1 MIILIDSK
9 TKLVGLIGH
18 PIDHSFSPIMH
29 NAAIKDLKINYRY
42 FAFDVSEKNLKDVVT
57 GAKALNF
64 RGFNVTIPHKVNIMK
79 YLDEI
84 DCDAEVIGAV
94 NTVKIENGKA
104 IGYNTDGIGVKKAL
118 EEKTGILINKN
129 ILIIGSGGASRAV
142 SFELAKDNN
151 LTIVNRNIEKAENL
165 SKEISKK
172 LKKENPLNYGGLDI
186 NIENFDIIIN
196 TTPVGMYPNTE
207 VDPVIP
213 LHNIKKDAVVMDLIY
228 NPLEPVFLKEAKK
241 YGAKTIN
248 GIGMLVYQG
257 AVSFEIWTGIKPD
270 IFVMKKSIIS
280 KI

>member
-1 MIILIDSK
+1 MIDSK

-18 PIDHSFSPIMH
+18 PVDHSFSPIMH

-42 FAFDVSEKNLKDVVT
+42 FAFDVSEENLKDVVV

-64 RGFNVTIPHKVNIMK
+64 RGFNVTIPHKLNIMK

-84 DCDAEVIGAV
+84 DCDAEAIGAV

-129 ILIIGSGGASRAV
+129 ILIIGAGGASRAV

-165 SKEISKK
+165 SKEISRK

-196 TTPVGMYPNTE
+196 TTPVGMYPHTE
-207 VDPVIP
+207 VEPVIP
-213 LHNIKKDAVVMDLIY
+213 LNNIKKDAVVMDLIY

-257 AVSFEIWTGIKPD
+257 AVSFEIWTGVKPD
-270 IFVMKKSIIS
+270 IYVMKKSIIS

>member
-1 MIILIDSK
+1 MIDSK

>member
-1 MIILIDSK
+1 MINSK

-18 PIDHSFSPIMH
+18 PVDHSFSPIMH
-29 NAAIKDLKINYRY
+29 NAAIKDLKLNYRY
-42 FAFDVSEKNLKDVVT
+42 FAFDVSEENLKDVVA

-64 RGFNVTIPHKVNIMK
+64 RGFNVTIPHKLNIMK

-84 DCDAEVIGAV
+84 DCDAEAIGAV

-165 SKEISKK
+165 SKEISRK
-172 LKKENPLNYGGLDI
+172 LKKEHPLNYGGLDI

-196 TTPVGMYPNTE
+196 TTPVGMYPHTE
-207 VDPVIP
+207 VEPVIP
-213 LHNIKKDAVVMDLIY
+213 LNNIKKDAVVMDLIY
-228 NPLEPVFLKEAKK
+228 NPLEPVFLKEAEK

-257 AVSFEIWTGIKPD
+257 AVSFEIWTGVKPD
-270 IFVMKKSIIS
+270 IYVMKKSIIS

>member
-29 NAAIKDLKINYRY
+29 NAAIKDLKINYGY
-42 FAFDVSEKNLKDVVT
+42 FAFDVSEENLKDVVT

>member
-18 PIDHSFSPIMH
+18 PVDHSFSPIMH

-42 FAFDVSEKNLKDVVT
+42 FAFDVSEENLKDVVV

-64 RGFNVTIPHKVNIMK
+64 RGFNVTIPHKLNIMK

-84 DCDAEVIGAV
+84 DCDAEAIGAV

-129 ILIIGSGGASRAV
+129 ILIIGAGGASRAV

-165 SKEISKK
+165 SKEISRK

-196 TTPVGMYPNTE
+196 TTPVGMYPHTE
-207 VDPVIP
+207 VEPVIP
-213 LHNIKKDAVVMDLIY
+213 LNNIKKDAVVMDLIY

-257 AVSFEIWTGIKPD
+257 AVSFEIWTGVKPD
-270 IFVMKKSIIS
+270 IYVMKKSIIS

>member
-1 MIILIDSK
+1 MIILINSK

-18 PIDHSFSPIMH
+18 PVDHSFSPIMH

-42 FAFDVSEKNLKDVVT
+42 FAFDVSEENLKDVVA
-57 GAKALNF
+57 GAKAFNF
-64 RGFNVTIPHKVNIMK
+64 RGFNITIPHKMNIMK

-84 DCDAEVIGAV
+84 DSDAEAIGAV

-104 IGYNTDGIGVKKAL
+104 IGYNTDGLGAKKAL
-118 EEKTGILINKN
+118 EEKTGILYNKN
-129 ILIIGSGGASRAV
+129 ILIIGSGGGSRAV

-165 SKEISKK
+165 SKEISRK
-172 LKKENPLNYGGLDI
+172 LEKENPLNYGGLDI

-196 TTPVGMYPNTE
+196 TTPVGMYPHTE
-207 VDPVIP
+207 VEPVIP
-213 LHNIKKDAVVMDLIY
+213 LNNIKKDAVVMDLIY

-257 AVSFEIWTGIKPD
+257 AVSFEIWTGVKPD
-270 IFVMKKSIIS
+270 IYVMKKSIIS